1 MDAEL
6 RRRLMNID
14 PVLAEKVRAGICSF
28 SIKEWTPCKTPI
40 LQGEFTIFIEN
51 GIEPGAAVR
60 ILDEEQ
66 QKYYSAILT
75 RFDDDGIEFEIVDL
89 EGK

>member
-1 MDAEL
+1 
-6 RRRLMNID
+6 MNID
-14 PVLAEKVRAGICSF
+14 PPLLAKKLLERGCSF
-28 SIKEWTPCKTPI
+28 SIEEWTPCKPPM
-40 LQGEFTIFIEN
+40 LQGRFSIFIEN
-51 GIEPGAAVR
+51 GIEPGAPVR

-75 RFDDDGIEFEIVDL
+75 RFDDDGIEFEIVGL